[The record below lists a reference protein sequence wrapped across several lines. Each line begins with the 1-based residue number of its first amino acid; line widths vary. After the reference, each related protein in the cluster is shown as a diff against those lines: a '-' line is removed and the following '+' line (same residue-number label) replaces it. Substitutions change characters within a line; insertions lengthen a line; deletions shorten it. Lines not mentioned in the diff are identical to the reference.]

1 MKEPTQVFGS
11 PRAVGVTS
19 SGWIGKIWLLD
30 NVSTDIQFKKNGGTH
45 SI

>member
-1 MKEPTQVFGS
+1 MNEPTHVFGS

-19 SGWIGKIWLLD
+19 SGCIGKIWLLD
-30 NVSTDIQFKKNGGTH
+30 NMSTDIEFKKNGGTH